1 MTSGREPVSG
11 LVSLRSVEMSNNLEM
26 MKNSTLYFH
35 YPCFDGLVSA
45 VLVTEFLESHQDWHL
60 TEFEP
65 IDYTLRDTWLTM
77 DLKRPAAIVDF
88 LYHPQAEFWADHHR
102 TSFLNLEAKED
113 FERRKQQFQL
123 LFDPRASSCASLL
136 FRNLRRFLGHKP
148 HFKEMVQWAE
158 KIDAAKYSSVKEAIL
173 GDAPALKIART
184 LSGEDESGPGYAK
197 YLLGELRD
205 HDLQYVAA
213 LKEVTSRE
221 DRARRGILSGLER
234 VKTKLR
240 LEKGGI
246 AVFDARPG
254 RNQVISRYAPYYFK
268 PEARYSIAV
277 VRSEEGIRITAMRNP
292 WRNFRSISLGRA
304 FAKFGGGGHERVG
317 AVQLSANRRNR
328 VRDVVQS
335 LLSEM
340 QHRAR

>member
-1 MTSGREPVSG
+1 MNN
-11 LVSLRSVEMSNNLEM
+11 VET

-45 VLVTEFLESHQDWHL
+45 LLAAEFLETHQGWGVVQL
-60 TEFEP
+60 QTV
-65 IDYTLRDTWLTM
+65 DYVLRDTWLST
-77 DLKRPAAIVDF
+77 DLNGPAAVVDF

-102 TSFLNLEAKED
+102 TSFLSAEAKED
-113 FERRKQQFQL
+113 FEQRKQQFRFL
-123 LFDPRASSCASLL
+123 YDPRASSCASLL
-136 FRNLRRFLGHKP
+136 FRNLRHFLGHKP
-148 HFKEMVQWAE
+148 HFKEIVQWAE

-173 GDAPALKIART
+173 GDSPALKIART
-184 LSGEDESGPGYAK
+184 LSGEDESGLDYARF
-197 YLLGELRD
+197 LLGELRD
-205 HDLQYVAA
+205 HDLSYVAA

-221 DRARRGILSGLER
+221 DRVRRGILSGLES
-234 VKTKLR
+234 VKNKLR

-268 PEARYSIAV
+268 PQARYSIAV
-277 VRSEEGIRITAMRNP
+277 VRSEGGIRITAMRNP
-292 WRNFRSISLGRA
+292 WRNFRSIPLGRA

-317 AVQLSANRRNR
+317 AVQLPSDRRNR
-328 VRDVVQS
+328 VRDVVES